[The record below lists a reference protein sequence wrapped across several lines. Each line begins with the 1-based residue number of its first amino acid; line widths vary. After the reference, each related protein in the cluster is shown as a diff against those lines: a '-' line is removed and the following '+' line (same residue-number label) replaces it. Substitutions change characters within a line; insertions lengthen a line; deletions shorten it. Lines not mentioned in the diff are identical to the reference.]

1 MEIEALQ
8 YLSDKDKNRYR
19 QCSLRIESTSDI
31 DILKKD
37 MLPHVYVVNGS
48 CLDTFRKHKELFE
61 DKGVKL
67 PWKELSHYLLHS
79 TKIPIIDGSRYKES
93 GKFTQSIRQF
103 MENAVNDNNL
113 YIIGAPDTIFAEL
126 FKEAAGCSR
135 TKSSQSHRIASGDGR
150 SDGAKFPDSI
160 MRLMENHSVPEELT
174 EAYLGKS
181 KEAEFVRR
189 LILLAA
195 KKDTPVLIVGAT
207 GTGKEVVA
215 REIHNYS
222 GRNGD
227 FKPFNCG
234 AITQTLFESELF
246 GHVKGVFTGAVK
258 DKTGL
263 WKAADHGTLFLDEIG
278 DLPLDM
284 QAKILRALQERKIL
298 PVGSETEIPVDA
310 RIIAATNRD
319 VFSMVQSGTFREDLY
334 YRLRDFFIPTP
345 SLKDHPDDIPLMAK
359 AFWEKN
365 IQGDNKEPLSPE
377 ILAEFQEYRWPGNAR
392 ELKAV
397 LNQLNTLF
405 PAKTNLTVDH
415 LLAVFDL
422 EGQSSGHKSEPRKKS
437 GHEQPCSK
445 FECRRHLRRVEDAIR
460 AAEIATLPLTNHCG
474 KNDKVISKVAESLAY
489 RLDELDMLCRYPLRF
504 NDETTFVRVNAL
516 KSKLFYLHTLL
527 ATGEVEEALCNWG
540 NSVQEEFA
548 VTLSEVRGEIE
559 AIRAGK

>member
-1 MEIEALQ
+1 
-8 YLSDKDKNRYR
+8 
-19 QCSLRIESTSDI
+19 
-31 DILKKD
+31 

-48 CLDTFRKHKELFE
+48 CLDTFRKNKELFE

-67 PWKELSHYLLHS
+67 PSKELSRYLLHS
-79 TKIPIIDGSRYKES
+79 TKIPIIDGSCYKKS
-93 GKFTQSIRQF
+93 DKFTQSIRQF
-103 MENAVNDNNL
+103 MENAVDDNNL
-113 YIIGAPDTIFAEL
+113 YIIGAPDTIFAKL
-126 FKEAAGCSR
+126 FKETAGRSR
-135 TKSSQSHRIASGDGR
+135 TKSSQSHRLASGDGR

-189 LILLAA
+189 LILLVA

-246 GHVKGVFTGAVK
+246 GHVKGAFTGAVK

-263 WKAADHGTLFLDEIG
+263 WKAADQGTLFLDEIG

-284 QAKILRALQERKIL
+284 QTKILRALQEKKIR
-298 PVGSETEIPVDA
+298 PVGSEKEIPVDA

-319 VFSMVQSGTFREDLY
+319 VFSMVQSGAFREDLY

-345 SLKDHPDDIPLMAK
+345 SLKDHPQDIPLMAK
-359 AFWEKN
+359 AFWEK
-365 IQGDNKEPLSPE
+365 IIPSDNKTSLSPE
-377 ILAEFQEYRWPGNAR
+377 ILAGFQGYRWPGNAR

-405 PAKTNLTVDH
+405 PANTNLTVDH
-415 LLAVFDL
+415 LFAVFDL

-437 GHEQPCSK
+437 GQELPCSK

-460 AAEIATLPLTNHCG
+460 AAEIATLPLTNHGG
-474 KNDKVISKVAESLAY
+474 KNDKVISKVATSLAY

-516 KSKLFYLHTLL
+516 KSKLFYLLTLL
-527 ATGEVEEALCNWG
+527 AGGEVEEALCNWE
-540 NSVQEEFA
+540 NSVQEEFE
-548 VTLSEVRGEIE
+548 VTLFEVEGEIE